1 VDTTCPTVAIKGAS
15 VLEIEAGYP
24 YKDAGAKASDT
35 LDGVITSKITTSG
48 DTVNTR
54 KAFYAFRSCKAI
66 QKNDKN
72 AKSGQYFITTTV
84 AGKLARKSVWC
95 DMKYQQTY
103 FQCNNCPR
111 VRPYGK
117 SNGGCS
123 KHGMVMARPGA
134 NAKAAAI
141 RHFKKAGEENSR
153 YFPADKRA
161 TSNFY
166 LCGPKKLPFR
176 FRDSFTP
183 KHGDIS
189 HAEQGKYIINFH
201 VADKAGNKECVTRHR
216 TVVVK
221 DTLPPVITLHLG
233 RKMIH
238 MSDATKKGIAGRKN
252 FAGIKKYNPFFM
264 AEAQTVNGW
273 IIAAVGAAGVGVALL
288 GFAGRKAAVVEVPV

>member
-1 VDTTCPTVAIKGAS
+1 MG
-15 VLEIEAGYP
+15 
-24 YKDAGAKASDT
+24 
-35 LDGVITSKITTSG
+35 
-48 DTVNTR
+48 
-54 KAFYAFRSCKAI
+54 
-66 QKNDKN
+66 
-72 AKSGQYFITTTV
+72 
-84 AGKLARKSVWC
+84 
-95 DMKYQQTY
+95 
-103 FQCNNCPR
+103 R

-221 DTLPPVITLHLG
+221 DTLPPVITLHV
-233 RKMIH
+233 
-238 MSDATKKGIAGRKN
+238 GRKN